1 MILRTLSVPML
12 ALVAA
17 VAISCGGGGNNGES
31 ALGSDGPGASAS
43 RDGALIVT
51 QPDGLHEFTIKSGES
66 KLLVPMNEANSFV
79 LDPAVSPAASQIAYV
94 VQPPPQ
100 VVEGRYDA
108 GSDIWIAN
116 RDGTNPRMVF
126 QHEEPN
132 QLVRYPHWFD
142 EKTLFAI
149 IQVIDQEDGVTK
161 AVYTLQ
167 RIDVETGERSVV
179 LQDVLS
185 FDLSPDRTRILYA
198 RLEPSTGET
207 LQAVDIDGAGNPTEV
222 VPVSQNLQPFNSPNY
237 SPDGKTIA
245 FAAADQTQARA
256 SSEPMVSARPVAVL
270 PDGLPEDIWTVDAG
284 GGSPQRV
291 ADIKEDIPA
300 LAWGGDGKF
309 IYVIG
314 AQALYE
320 VNLDNGAVTRIG
332 EGSFHGQIAWAP
344 GG

>member
-1 MILRTLSVPML
+1 ML

-17 VAISCGGGGNNGES
+17 LAISCGGGGKNGES
-31 ALGSDGPGASAS
+31 ASNGGSSNAGAS
-43 RDGALIVT
+43 RDGSLIIT
-51 QPDGLHEFTIKSGES
+51 RPDGLYEFTIKSGDS
-66 KLLVPMNEANSFV
+66 KILVPMQEANSFV
-79 LDPAVSPAASQIAYV
+79 LDPAVSPSAGQIAYV

-116 RDGTNPRMVF
+116 RDGSNPRMVF

-149 IQVIDQEDGVTK
+149 IQVIDQEDGLTK

-167 RIDVETGERSVV
+167 RINVETGERSVV

-185 FDLSPDRTRILYA
+185 FDLSPDRSRIVFA
-198 RLEPSTGET
+198 RLEASTGET

-222 VPVSQNLQPFNSPNY
+222 VAVSQNLQPFNSPNY
-237 SPDGKTIA
+237 SSDGKTIA
-245 FAAADQTQARA
+245 FASADQTQASA
-256 SSEPMVSARPVAVL
+256 PGEPMVSARPVAVL
-270 PDGLPEDIWTVDAG
+270 PDGLPEDIWTVDAD
-284 GGSPQRV
+284 GGSPQIV

-300 LAWGGDGKF
+300 LAWGGDGEF

-320 VNLDNGAVTRIG
+320 VNLDNGAVSRIG